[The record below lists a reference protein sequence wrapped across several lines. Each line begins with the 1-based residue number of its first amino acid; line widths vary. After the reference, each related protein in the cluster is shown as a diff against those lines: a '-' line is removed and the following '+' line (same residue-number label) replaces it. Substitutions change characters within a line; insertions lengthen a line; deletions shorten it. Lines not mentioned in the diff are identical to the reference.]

1 MNIQTNVVKKDIN
14 SLKMELRD
22 IPNVLKVKIVDNY
35 GINEFELE
43 VIKFNASFIWT
54 KALFSVGIQPCSSIE
69 RKNKYIMWDR
79 MTLKRKYF
87 AGWEDER
94 SYCILNGIRTTT
106 EIYDNIDSLEKEKV
120 TA

>member
-1 MNIQTNVVKKDIN
+1 MKNTTNA
-14 SLKMELRD
+14 LKMELKD

-35 GINEFELE
+35 GINEYDIE

-54 KALFSVGIQPCSSIE
+54 RSLFSVGIQPSSSIE

-106 EIYDNIDSLEKEKV
+106 DIYDDIESLEKEEV
-120 TA
+120 AA